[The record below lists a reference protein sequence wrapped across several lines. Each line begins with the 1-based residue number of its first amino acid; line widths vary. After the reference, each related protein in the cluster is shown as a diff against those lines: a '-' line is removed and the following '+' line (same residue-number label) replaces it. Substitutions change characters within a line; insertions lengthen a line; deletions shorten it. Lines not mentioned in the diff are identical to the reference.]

1 MLVYNV
7 QMSKSILDY
16 FVSQVYFRLFCIS
29 RIRKSVSETDHIIST
44 TAESISESDSEI
56 EQDLIEAEGDKPQE
70 VKKSISETG
79 IITTTAKSIE
89 SISNI
94 ELEDN
99 LFEADG
105 NNLLT
110 DTRVSLQ
117 QSTSGL
123 RDVTSKT
130 NHDSVIRVINDSVE
144 LTSEQS
150 HSEDCESNPE
160 SRDVLQVAISG

>member
-1 MLVYNV
+1 M
-7 QMSKSILDY
+7 
-16 FVSQVYFRLFCIS
+16 
-29 RIRKSVSETDHIIST
+29 
-44 TAESISESDSEI
+44 
-56 EQDLIEAEGDKPQE
+56 IEAEGGKSQE

-79 IITTTAKSIE
+79 IIPTTAKSIE

-117 QSTSGL
+117 QSTNGF
-123 RDVTSKT
+123 RDVKSKT
-130 NHDSVIRVINDSVE
+130 
-144 LTSEQS
+144 
-150 HSEDCESNPE
+150 
-160 SRDVLQVAISG
+160 